1 MRLRVFALVI
11 ALGACGND
19 KMHLHPDGVF
29 VDAPPADP
37 YWMPEPGEAG
47 NWDIQV
53 AAPFDF
59 STERAMVIVD
69 LWTSVP
75 AATTITYGD
84 SSTVAVPAGAQPT
97 TIATL
102 KARQT
107 VVVCRV
113 GLGGMWT
120 TDPDAS
126 KFPEASRLVIDPK
139 MPTEERILDLTDRGP
154 WEDAALAR
162 IDLAK
167 EIGCDAIEPYRID
180 HFGINVDLTLEE
192 QIAWY
197 AKVAEEVHERDLSV
211 GMRNGSEI
219 YDTQA
224 ASFDWAIIERCGEDD
239 VCDMVRDVLELRKAV
254 FALDYNTTLTG
265 LAQNPDV
272 MCMRHD
278 EAGIEDGLVKD
289 AALSSAFRQ
298 QCP

>member
-1 MRLRVFALVI
+1 MQLRVVLAVGVV

-19 KMHLHPDGVF
+19 KMHLHPDGVIG
-29 VDAPPADP
+29 PTRWKPA
-37 YWMPEPGEAG
+37 PGETK

-59 STERAMVIVD
+59 STERQMVIVD

-75 AATTITYGD
+75 TATTIAYGD
-84 SSTVAVPAGAQPT
+84 GSSVNVPAGAQPQ
-97 TIATL
+97 TIGTL
-102 KARQT
+102 QARQT
-107 VVVCRV
+107 VIVCRV

-139 MPTEERILDLTDRGP
+139 APTEERILDLTDRAP
-154 WEDAALAR
+154 WEEAAFAR

-167 EIGCDAIEPYRID
+167 QIGCAAIEPYRID
-180 HFGINVDLTLEE
+180 HFGINIDLTLEE

-197 AKVAEEVHERDLSV
+197 AKVALEVHERDLSV
-211 GMRNGSEI
+211 GMRNGSQI
-219 YDTQA
+219 YQTQA

-239 VCDMVRDVLELRKAV
+239 VCDMVRPVLEQRKAV
-254 FALDYNTTLTG
+254 FALDYNTTYLG
-265 LAQNPDV
+265 DAQNPDV
-272 MCMRHD
+272 MCTRHD